1 MAKAKGAPGVQ
12 NKNIYTRASYLYQAA
27 SYLATQSQG
36 SPEAAEKPSSSN
48 SRSEE
53 ERKAAQ
59 NISRQLLSDMRAVSL
74 KVLIRQSPE
83 LKRTVCRYCDTL
95 LVEGES
101 CLSAVEN
108 ASRGGRKPWA
118 DVLVVRCLSCGNV
131 RRYPVSAA
139 PRQKRRA
146 LREAEAKAEKEKKK
160 EEEEEEKGKKESV
173 GVEEAKAG

>member
-36 SPEAAEKPSSSN
+36 SPEAADKPRS
-48 SRSEE
+48 SEE

-101 CLSAVEN
+101 CSSAVEN

-118 DVLVVRCLSCGNV
+118 DVLVVRCLSCDNV

-160 EEEEEEKGKKESV
+160 EEEEQKGKKESV